1 MQPLGRKPKRF
12 PGKIDYHPRKGFV
25 NWWETEGC
33 DANKTAEKREARKE
47 IEDELNN
54 IDYSVDGRKD

>member
-12 PGKIDYHPRKGFV
+12 PGKIDYHPRKGFE

-33 DANKTAEKREARKE
+33 DANKTAEKRMARRE

-54 IDYSVDGRKD
+54 VD